1 MLKIV
6 DECLQE
12 TSIIQA
18 WGSLALG
25 LIQSSESN
33 KMKSIIV
40 LWRNIRVHSFAK
52 KWAEKLDTGP
62 WHVPKSTRKT
72 LKRKGTEKDSSN

>member
-12 TSIIQA
+12 TSITQA

-33 KMKSIIV
+33 KILKFIIV

-52 KWAEKLDTGP
+52 KWAEKLDTG
-62 WHVPKSTRKT
+62 HVPKSTRKT